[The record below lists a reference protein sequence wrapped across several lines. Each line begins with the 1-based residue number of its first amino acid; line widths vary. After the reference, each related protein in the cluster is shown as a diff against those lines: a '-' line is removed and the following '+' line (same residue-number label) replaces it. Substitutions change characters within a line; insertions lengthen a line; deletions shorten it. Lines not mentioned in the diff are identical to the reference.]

1 MQLGLRPP
9 ESLSDPAKV
18 GFYLLYGKASYHL
31 YFLLVAL
38 QAYLLIPLLLP
49 LARLRLSIWT
59 MFGLGLLMQM
69 AVYELNLRW
78 FNWTYPG
85 SQVLWYTLPLM
96 LGVGVVARFDDFA
109 AWFKRY
115 FWLLMALLLGS
126 AGAYLPLAVSAMQ
139 GQRVNNL
146 HYNLSA
152 WLFTSLC
159 AVCICG
165 ACLLWQQKA
174 LWLRG
179 VVAWFGLV
187 SLKVYLLHPALLQL
201 AERWWP
207 PAGPEGQ
214 RLALVGLI
222 GGLALLVSALL
233 GHLLLRLPRLSLF
246 LFGR

>member
-1 MQLGLRPP
+1 
-9 ESLSDPAKV
+9 
-18 GFYLLYGKASYHL
+18 
-31 YFLLVAL
+31 
-38 QAYLLIPLLLP
+38 
-49 LARLRLSIWT
+49 
-59 MFGLGLLMQM
+59 MQM

-96 LGVGVVARFDDFA
+96 LGVGVAARFDDFA

-159 AVCICG
+159 AICIYG
-165 ACLLWQQKA
+165 ACVFW
-174 LWLRG
+174 
-179 VVAWFGLV
+179 
-187 SLKVYLLHPALLQL
+187 
-201 AERWWP
+201 
-207 PAGPEGQ
+207 
-214 RLALVGLI
+214 
-222 GGLALLVSALL
+222 
-233 GHLLLRLPRLSLF
+233 
-246 LFGR
+246 